1 MAEKLTITTK
11 VDKSTAELIDKL
23 LAMPSGKAAH
33 DAFGMCRD
41 EIITHSVRIEKPF
54 GTQKTYLVDVKCVV
68 SDEDDPL
75 WNEAVLF
82 EEVDGQCFEID
93 FTDVKNEFFGE
104 WIFRMGDN
112 ELVINVEREE

>member
-1 MAEKLTITTK
+1 MNTVIITTK
-11 VDKSTAELIDKL
+11 VDKGTAELIDKL

-54 GTQKTYLVDVKCVV
+54 GTHKNYVVDVKCVV